1 VAASPLSGVSN
12 KNEGCA
18 VAGYRSFGNLSTL
31 LPSVLSELELLP
43 PTLAELRS
51 RDRRVSEGA
60 WSRAYKPM
68 WDNAMVV
75 IYSRL
80 KGGEHASHWEDV
92 ASKTVA
98 EVVRGVIEGKSEIL
112 NQMRDFYD
120 LLAVTRGKARQRT
133 DDYLRAHYRRRRDDL
148 IDSDDLS
155 GSGFMSIGI
164 GPLWPK
170 NPSSQMLSREEFD
183 RFINQLPNPQPQIFE
198 NHFVLGHTAEEIG
211 KKMNVSRNTI
221 LSHIHRGKQTIARWL
236 RERDEKESNFP
247 FPALGVPGRVG
258 QAATLEE
265 HQWSRRMEKNRKY
278 IGIGPI

>member
-1 VAASPLSGVSN
+1 VSN
-12 KNEGCA
+12 KNEGYA
-18 VAGYRSFGNLSTL
+18 VAAYTNFGNISTL
-31 LPSVLSELELLP
+31 IPSVLSELELSP
-43 PTLAELRS
+43 PALAELRS

-80 KGGEHASHWEDV
+80 KGAEHASHWEDV

-98 EVVRGVIEGKSEIL
+98 EVVRGVIEERSDVL
-112 NQMRDFYD
+112 NQMKNFYD

-133 DDYLRAHYRRRRDDL
+133 DDYLRAHYRRRRDDQN
-148 IDSDDLS
+148 DSDGLS
-155 GSGFMSIGI
+155 ASGPVSIGI

-170 NPSSQMLSREEFD
+170 SPSSQMLSREEFD
-183 RFINQLPNPQPQIFE
+183 RFISQLPNPQPQIFE

-236 RERDEKESNFP
+236 RERDEKDWRKQHAVAVSGRGRDASMLGERRCSNRMH
-247 FPALGVPGRVG
+247 VCGR
-258 QAATLEE
+258 
-265 HQWSRRMEKNRKY
+265 S
-278 IGIGPI
+278 IGRT